1 MEQHLLTEGPLLNEE
16 GNLNEAGYALSL
28 VKKYDRNLIKA
39 GKSRI
44 KEWDYYYV
52 GNKKRGIA
60 MTIADNGL
68 YAMASATLF
77 NFETKTYV
85 EKMTLKA
92 FTFGKTNLP
101 SSSKEGDVVFQ
112 NKEVEMKF
120 LHEGETV
127 RRLLLVWKN
136 FSGEKELRADI
147 KLTETLNGNSLV
159 IATPWPKKKHFYYNQ
174 KINLLSSTG
183 YAKLDDDFVDLSHD
197 TYGTLDWGRGV
208 WTYKNTWYWSS
219 MNTIQDGKEIGWN
232 LGYGFGDTSAASEN
246 ILFYDGNVY
255 KLDDVRFDIP
265 LDKKGHDDFMK
276 RWTFRSEKRDIKIEF
291 TPILNRHSDSNLVVI
306 RSNQNQVF
314 GVFNGTIRLP
324 DSEKLIVIE
333 DAPGFAEKVYN
344 RW

>member
-1 MEQHLLTEGPLLNEE
+1 MEQHLLKEGPLLNEE
-16 GNLNEAGYALSL
+16 GNLDEAGYALSL
-28 VKKYDRNLIKA
+28 VKKYDRKMIKA

-52 GNKKRGIA
+52 GNKERGIA

-77 NFETKTYV
+77 DFRTKTYV
-85 EKMTLKA
+85 EKMTLKP

-101 SSSKEGDVVFQ
+101 SSSKEGDVSFK

-120 LHEGETV
+120 IHEGETV

-136 FSGEKELRADI
+136 FTGEKELRADI
-147 KLTETLNGNSLV
+147 KLNETLNGKSLV

-174 KINLLSSTG
+174 KINLLISTG

-219 MNTIQDGKEIGWN
+219 MNTIQDGKEIAWN
-232 LGYGFGDTSAASEN
+232 LGYGFGDTRAATEN
-246 ILFYDGNVY
+246 ILFVDGNAY

-265 LDKKGHDDFMK
+265 LDPKGHDDFMK
-276 RWTFRSEKRDIKIEF
+276 KWIFRSEKRDIKLEF
-291 TPILNRHSDSNLVVI
+291 TPILNRHSDSNLLLI

-324 DSEKLIVIE
+324 DSEKQIAII

>member
-1 MEQHLLTEGPLLNEE
+1 MEQHLLKEGPLLNAE
-16 GNLNEAGYALSL
+16 GNLDECGYALSL

-52 GNKKRGIA
+52 GNKERGIA

-68 YAMASATLF
+68 YGMASATLF
-77 NFETKTYV
+77 DFRNKTYV

-92 FTFGKTNLP
+92 FTFGKIGLP
-101 SSSKEGDVVFQ
+101 STSKEGDVTFK
-112 NKEVEMKF
+112 NKEVEMSF
-120 LHEGETV
+120 LHEGDA

-136 FSGEKELRADI
+136 FVGEKELRADI
-147 KLTETLNGNSLV
+147 KLNETLNGQSLV

-246 ILFYDGNVY
+246 ILFYDGKAY

-291 TPILNRHSDSNLVVI
+291 TPLINRHSDSNLLLI

-314 GVFNGTIRLP
+314 GLFNGTIRLP
-324 DSEKLIVIE
+324 DSEKMVIIE